1 MRIHLIAAARPNFMK
16 IAPLYHALKK
26 EPWAEPVIVHTGQHY
41 DLNMSDVFFQDLE
54 LPEPDI
60 HLGVGSGTH
69 AEQTGQVMMAYEKVL
84 IEKRPDLVIVVGD
97 VNSTLACT
105 LATVKLPGQSSP
117 VPSPG
122 ATGQAKRKAHSNS
135 QNPTVSNTVKVE
147 SGTNAKVNAA
157 QLSAMNHEPG
167 RRPLVAHLE
176 AGLRS
181 FDRTMPEEIN
191 RMVTDTLA
199 DILWTPSPDGDENL
213 INEGVAGDKIQRVGN
228 IMIDSLEMLRETI
241 QNQTVYDELGL
252 KAGEYGLLTLHRPS
266 NVDDPKILKRLC
278 QALVRIAQKIPL
290 VFPIHPRTRKN
301 IENLQLMPAL
311 EKEDGLILSEPINYI
326 RFMNLVFNCCFAL
339 TDSGGIQEETTYLG
353 IPCLTLRPNTER
365 PITIQQGTNRLV
377 TLDNFEDYVTEVL
390 SGKSSKAN
398 RIDLWDGQ
406 TAGRV
411 VDSIKEY
418 LVD

>member
-1 MRIHLIAAARPNFMK
+1 MILKTERKFLMRIHLIAAARPNFMK

-41 DLNMSDVFFQDLE
+41 DLNMSDVFFQDLA

-69 AEQTGQVMMAYEKVL
+69 AEQTGQVMMAYEKIL
-84 IEKRPDLVIVVGD
+84 MAKRPDLVIVVGD
-97 VNSTLACT
+97 VNSTVACT
-105 LATVKLPGQSSP
+105 LA
-117 VPSPG
+117 
-122 ATGQAKRKAHSNS
+122 AAKIDYKTITSENS
-135 QNPTVSNTVKVE
+135 D
-147 SGTNAKVNAA
+147 GY
-157 QLSAMNHEPG
+157 QLSAKSHELG

-181 FDRTMPEEIN
+181 FDRAMPEEIN

-213 INEGVAGDKIQRVGN
+213 INAGVAGEKIQHVGN

-241 QNQTVYDELGL
+241 QKQTVSEEMGL

-278 QALVRIAQKIPL
+278 QTLVRIAQKIPL

-301 IENLQLMPAL
+301 IENLRLMPAL
-311 EKEDGLILSEPINYI
+311 EKEEGLIISEPINYI
-326 RFMNLVFNCCFAL
+326 RFMNLVFNCRFAL

-365 PITIQQGTNRLV
+365 PITIKQGTNRLV
-377 TLDNFEDYVTEVL
+377 TLDNLEDYVTEVL

-411 VDSIKEY
+411 IESIKE
-418 LVD
+418 LMIKS